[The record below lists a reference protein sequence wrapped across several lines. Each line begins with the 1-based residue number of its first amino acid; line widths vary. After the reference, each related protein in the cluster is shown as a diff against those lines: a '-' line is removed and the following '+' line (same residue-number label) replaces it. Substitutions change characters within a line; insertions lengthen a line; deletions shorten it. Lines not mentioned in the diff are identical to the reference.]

1 MKPALAALLV
11 LCAMSATGVAQEVSC
26 RDCDHVASYFKGE
39 GGFIGTVAADA
50 EAVTFLVACGNVTV
64 TGEAKVE
71 GGTAAELFNHRNGLA
86 CDRDGGSLEI
96 AGLEDG
102 GWYWITD
109 EANSAVGSLLRQ
121 AVLGYEPVEIT
132 NPGDGVEMTMGRGAV
147 YLRETATGRVGIL
160 PNILPQPLAPPADLC
175 GPRITPNT
183 NPPAYTSQ
191 QTLNCMLGDGGSQV
205 RLQAP
210 GHHGRTTTTTTVT
223 RNIEGG
229 AAINVTADL
238 WLNESGSYST
248 ADLSAT
254 NGVGAANNKGWIG
267 KGSDNWLT
275 DVGWIATLHG
285 ATPGADLAG
294 TGVAIDDTDNDG
306 QAEITVSPSAT
317 YCPTGA
323 GARRATAVI
332 NILAFPDGTA
342 SATSGGSADDIHPG
356 LSTSRALDGAHA
368 ATQLAVVCPPR
379 SALTGSWTTLLKP
392 GNRGENP

>member
-1 MKPALAALLV
+1 MKPAVAAVLV
-11 LCAMSATGVAQEVSC
+11 LCAMSATGFAQGVSC

-39 GGFIGTVAADA
+39 GGFIGTVADDA
-50 EAVTFLVACGNVTV
+50 EAVTFLISCGNVTI
-64 TGEAKVE
+64 TGEAKVD

-86 CDRDGGSLEI
+86 CDRDDGSLEI

-121 AVLGYEPVEIT
+121 DVLGYEPVEI
-132 NPGDGVEMTMGRGAV
+132 
-147 YLRETATGRVGIL
+147 L
-160 PNILPQPLAPPADLC
+160 PNILPEPLAPPADLC

-191 QTLNCMLGDGGSQV
+191 QASNCMLGDGGSQV

-254 NGVGAANNKGWIG
+254 NGAGAANNKGWIG
-267 KGSDNWLT
+267 KGSNNWLT

-294 TGVAIDDTDNDG
+294 AGVAIDDTDNDG

-379 SALTGSWTTLLKP
+379 FALTGSWTTVVKP